1 MTVHGC
7 RSVAP
12 VTGGC
17 GACWRVSTFSH
28 FPAGSSTDGL
38 TNRLRELVSTDASEE
53 ELMNN
58 RPNPHQVIRA
68 RFFSIAS
75 LSAFLIAISEMVFM
89 ASPFAAYFYNAYSPV
104 LTWTQSHSSLIWLT
118 DFFVPHMST
127 PDSAWCAALV
137 RLPRYLALIGL
148 ASFAVHAVYLYW
160 TKFVT
165 RKVATA
171 LLYRYVRHPQYLSFA
186 VAGLGLIFLWPRFIN
201 LLLFFVMLISY
212 YALARAEEERVER
225 QHGEPYLLYEQ
236 QTAMFIPGR
245 IGGRI
250 VDAIFGW
257 LPSPS
262 MRSYV
267 ALVLLLVVGLTGS
280 FLVRAASIKHLH
292 HVLLRNALV
301 VFLQEPV
308 GLSDSKIESEITRLL
323 ADQPAPR
330 GSVLVFYVV
339 PKQGILHHLLLDSGI
354 TRDALNRTKFPDG
367 SSSWYLVEASA
378 SYCSSAT

>member
-1 MTVHGC
+1 
-7 RSVAP
+7 
-12 VTGGC
+12 
-17 GACWRVSTFSH
+17 
-28 FPAGSSTDGL
+28 
-38 TNRLRELVSTDASEE
+38 
-53 ELMNN
+53 
-58 RPNPHQVIRA
+58 
-68 RFFSIAS
+68 
-75 LSAFLIAISEMVFM
+75 
-89 ASPFAAYFYNAYSPV
+89 
-104 LTWTQSHSSLIWLT
+104 
-118 DFFVPHMST
+118 
-127 PDSAWCAALV
+127 
-137 RLPRYLALIGL
+137 LIGI
-148 ASFAVHAVYLYW
+148 ASFAVHAAYLYW
-160 TKFVT
+160 MKFV
-165 RKVATA
+165 RKGIATA

-201 LLLFFVMLISY
+201 LLLFFVMLIGY
-212 YALARAEEERVER
+212 YALARSEEERVGR
-225 QHGEPYLLYEQ
+225 QHGEQYLLYKQ
-236 QTAMFIPGR
+236 HTAMFIPGR

-250 VDAIFGW
+250 VDAILGW

-292 HVLLRNALV
+292 HVLLPNALV

-308 GLSDSKIESEITRLL
+308 GLSNSKIESEITRLL
-323 ADQPAPR
+323 ADQPARR
-330 GSVLVFYVV
+330 GSVPVFYVV

>member
-17 GACWRVSTFSH
+17 EACWRVSEPPAFSH
-28 FPAGSSTDGL
+28 FPAGSS
-38 TNRLRELVSTDASEE
+38 NRRVDKSFEPAITRMVSTDASEE

-118 DFFVPHMST
+118 DFFVPHLST
-127 PDSAWCAALV
+127 PDSAWFAALV
-137 RLPRYLALIGL
+137 RLPRYLALIGM

-160 TKFVT
+160 MKFV
-165 RKVATA
+165 RKNVATA

-201 LLLFFVMLISY
+201 LLLFCLMLIGY
-212 YALARAEEERVER
+212 YALARNEEERVQH
-225 QHGEPYLLYEQ
+225 QHGEQYLLYKQ
-236 QTAMFIPGR
+236 RTAMFVPGR
-245 IGGRI
+245 IGGR
-250 VDAIFGW
+250 VVETVFGW
-257 LPSPS
+257 LPSTS
-262 MRSYV
+262 MRGYA

-280 FLVRAASIKHLH
+280 FLLRAASIKQVH
-292 HVLLRNALV
+292 HVTLPNAVV
-301 VFLQEPV
+301 VFLDEPV
-308 GLSDSKIESEITRLL
+308 GASESKIENEITRVL
-323 ADQPAPR
+323 ALA
-330 GSVLVFYVV
+330 
-339 PKQGILHHLLLDSGI
+339 
-354 TRDALNRTKFPDG
+354 
-367 SSSWYLVEASA
+367 
-378 SYCSSAT
+378 